1 MKKSALVLLLLTLFT
16 FIFAQ
21 ESEATSENDTS
32 IAASA
37 EDSSSLFMQ
46 QDVPA
51 AAVEALAKM
60 DENTFFEADISTL
73 VTIEQTDPE
82 KGTSISAF
90 RFFRRDADDK
100 FLLLTEK
107 PESQLGT
114 GYLKI
119 DEGVWTYDPE
129 SRQFS
134 FQSENERIGNTDTD
148 SSDYS
153 SFKFSNEYDIRSAE
167 ETKLGNFDVWLLA
180 LAAKNEEVS
189 PPFMRLWISKDPNVL
204 LKEEEYSLTQ
214 RLTYTNYYPK
224 YATIDGRFIPEQ
236 QVGVDNLVEGRTFR
250 LQLEDISLAAIPDNI
265 FTKAYVERVNR

>member
-1 MKKSALVLLLLTLFT
+1 MKKSALLLLILSLCA

-21 ESEATSENDTS
+21 DEAPPATAN
-32 IAASA
+32 A
-37 EDSSSLFMQ
+37 EDTSSLFIQ

-51 AAVEALAKM
+51 AAVEALAQLDK
-60 DENTFFEADISTL
+60 NTLFESDISTL

-82 KGTSISAF
+82 KGTEIFAF
-90 RFFRRDADDK
+90 RYFRRDSDDK

-114 GYLKI
+114 GYLRI
-119 DEGVWTYDPE
+119 DAGLWTYDPE

-134 FQSENERIGNTDTD
+134 YQSEDERIGSTDTD

-153 SFKFSNEYDIRSAE
+153 SFKFSDEYEIRSAE

-189 PPFMRLWISKDPNVL
+189 PPFMRLWIAKDPNVL
-204 LKEEEYSLTQ
+204 LKQEDYSLTQ
-214 RLTYTNYYPK
+214 RLTYTDYYPK
-224 YATIDGRFIPEQ
+224 YATIEGRFIPEQ
-236 QVGVDNLVEGRTFR
+236 QIGVDNLVEGRTFR
-250 LQLEDISLAAIPDNI
+250 MQLEDISLAAIPDNI